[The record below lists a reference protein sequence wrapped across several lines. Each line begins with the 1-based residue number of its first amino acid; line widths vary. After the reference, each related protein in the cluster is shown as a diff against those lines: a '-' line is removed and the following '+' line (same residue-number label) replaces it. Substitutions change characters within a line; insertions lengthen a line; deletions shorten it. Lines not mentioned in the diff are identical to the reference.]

1 MNGDFNMNKKSK
13 WFKSIR
19 TRFIG
24 IMAVMLIL
32 TAGMVYLILHT
43 VMQDKINILEDKYII
58 ENVERTK
65 KEIFKEIEVL
75 DTIVMDWAVWDN
87 SYQFMID
94 KNPEYIKANLSE
106 DTLNNLKINIMLFID
121 NKGNLVHGEGYDIQ
135 KKKVFLSMKLY

>member
-1 MNGDFNMNKKSK
+1 MNGDFMMNKKSK

-43 VMQDKINILEDKYII
+43 VMHDKINILEDKYII

-106 DTLNNLKINIMLFID
+106 DTLNNLRRIVKSSATLRV
-121 NKGNLVHGEGYDIQ
+121 KRLQ
-135 KKKVFLSMKLY
+135 

>member
-1 MNGDFNMNKKSK
+1 MNGDFMMNKKTK

-75 DTIVMDWAVWDN
+75 NTIVMDWAVWDN

-106 DTLNNLKINIMLFID
+106 DTLNNLKVNIMLFID
-121 NKGNLVHGEGYDIQ
+121 NKCNLVHGEGYDLQ
-135 KKKVFLSMKLY
+135 KKKMFLSMKLY

>member
-1 MNGDFNMNKKSK
+1 MNGDFMMNKKTK

-106 DTLNNLKINIMLFID
+106 DTLNNLKVNIMLFID
-121 NKGNLVHGEGYDIQ
+121 NKG
-135 KKKVFLSMKLY
+135 

>member
-1 MNGDFNMNKKSK
+1 MNGDFIMNKKSK

>member
-1 MNGDFNMNKKSK
+1 MNGDFIMNKKTK

-43 VMQDKINILEDKYII
+43 VMHDKINILEDKYII

-121 NKGNLVHGEGYDIQ
+121 NKGNLVHGEGYDLQ

>member
-1 MNGDFNMNKKSK
+1 MNGDFIMNKKTK

-106 DTLNNLKINIMLFID
+106 DTLNNLKVNIMLFID
-121 NKGNLVHGEGYDIQ
+121 NKGNLVHVEGYDLQ
-135 KKKVFLSMKLY
+135 KKKMFLSMKLY

>member
-1 MNGDFNMNKKSK
+1 MNGDFMMNKKSK

-75 DTIVMDWAVWDN
+75 DTILMDWAVWDN

-121 NKGNLVHGEGYDIQ
+121 NKGNLLHGEGYDLQ
-135 KKKVFLSMKLY
+135 KKKMFLSMKLY

>member
-1 MNGDFNMNKKSK
+1 MNGDFMMNKKTK

-121 NKGNLVHGEGYDIQ
+121 NKGNLLHGEGYDLQ

>member
-1 MNGDFNMNKKSK
+1 MNGDFMMNKKSK

-32 TAGMVYLILHT
+32 TTGMVYLILHT

-121 NKGNLVHGEGYDIQ
+121 NKGNLVHGEGYD
-135 KKKVFLSMKLY
+135 L

>member
-1 MNGDFNMNKKSK
+1 MNGDFMMNKKTK

>member
-1 MNGDFNMNKKSK
+1 
-13 WFKSIR
+13 
-19 TRFIG
+19 
-24 IMAVMLIL
+24 MLIL

-121 NKGNLVHGEGYDIQ
+121 NKGNLVHGEGYDLQ
-135 KKKVFLSMKLY
+135 KKKMFLSMKLY

>member
-1 MNGDFNMNKKSK
+1 MNGDFMMNKKTK

-43 VMQDKINILEDKYII
+43 VMHDKINILEDKYII

-106 DTLNNLKINIMLFID
+106 DTLNNLRRIVKSSATLRV
-121 NKGNLVHGEGYDIQ
+121 KRLQ
-135 KKKVFLSMKLY
+135 

>member
-1 MNGDFNMNKKSK
+1 MNGDFMMNKKTK

-106 DTLNNLKINIMLFID
+106 DTLNNLKVNIMLFID
-121 NKGNLVHGEGYDIQ
+121 NKGNLAHGEGYDLQ
-135 KKKVFLSMKLY
+135 KKKMFLSMKLY

>member
-1 MNGDFNMNKKSK
+1 MNGDFMMNKKSK

-32 TAGMVYLILHT
+32 TTGMVYLILHT

-106 DTLNNLKINIMLFID
+106 DTLNNLKVNIMLFID
-121 NKGNLVHGEGYDIQ
+121 NKGNLVHGEGYYLQ
-135 KKKVFLSMKLY
+135 KKKMFLSMKLY

>member
-1 MNGDFNMNKKSK
+1 MNGDFIMNKKTK

>member
-1 MNGDFNMNKKSK
+1 MNGDFMMNKKSK

-106 DTLNNLKINIMLFID
+106 DTLNNLKVNIMLFID
-121 NKGNLVHGEGYDIQ
+121 NKGNLVSQVHIS
-135 KKKVFLSMKLY
+135 V

>member
-1 MNGDFNMNKKSK
+1 MNGDFMMNKKSK

-32 TAGMVYLILHT
+32 TTGMVYLILHT

-87 SYQFMID
+87 SYQFMIAIIQ
-94 KNPEYIKANLSE
+94 NI
-106 DTLNNLKINIMLFID
+106 LKQI
-121 NKGNLVHGEGYDIQ
+121 YQ
-135 KKKVFLSMKLY
+135 KIP

>member
-1 MNGDFNMNKKSK
+1 MNGDFMMNKKTK

-75 DTIVMDWAVWDN
+75 NTIVMDWAVWDN